1 MRRQSEDTGPQ
12 LADPAA
18 EGPRDS
24 LSRKELLASKQ
35 TTPLF
40 AYGIL
45 VAAVCRYTCSSDET

>member
-18 EGPRDS
+18 EGPES
-24 LSRKELLASKQ
+24 LSRKELHASKQ
-35 TTPLF
+35 AIPLF

-45 VAAVCRYTCSSDET
+45 LAAVRGCCGDEM